1 MSMPADE
8 VEVKDMLK
16 EVATHPVP
24 KSARKFYYCFGG
36 LTFFT
41 FLLQVLTGIILA
53 IYYKPTPEAAY
64 QSVQFIMDEVALG
77 AVIRTLHRVCS
88 NLMVVLVI
96 LHMLRV
102 IYTGSYRKPRQFN
115 WVVGVTLFLLTLAFC
130 FTGYLLIWDQMGY
143 WGAVIGTK
151 MVGIVPFIGDSL
163 LNIAQGGTK
172 VTGFTLTRFYAI
184 HIVVLPIITVLFLV
198 IHFIMVRKQG
208 ISGGL

>member
-1 MSMPADE
+1 MPADE

>member
-1 MSMPADE
+1 
-8 VEVKDMLK
+8 
-16 EVATHPVP
+16 
-24 KSARKFYYCFGG
+24 
-36 LTFFT
+36 
-41 FLLQVLTGIILA
+41 LA